1 MDQWLEMLRKALE
14 KNYNR
19 LDAVLADMET
29 TTTKRGEKR

>member
-1 MDQWLEMLRKALE
+1 LE